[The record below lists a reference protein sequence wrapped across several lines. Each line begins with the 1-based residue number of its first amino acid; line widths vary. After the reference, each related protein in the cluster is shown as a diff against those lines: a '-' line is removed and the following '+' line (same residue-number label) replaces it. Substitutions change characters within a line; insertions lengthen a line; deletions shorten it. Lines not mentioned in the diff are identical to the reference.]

1 MDKIY
6 AFDKIT
12 KLGTLLGEIQTEFNM
27 SFVIDGTKDSSKII
41 VHSWN
46 ENEIEPYTII
56 YHANT
61 QSWWIVSHDKVE
73 RYQNESG
80 FLYVHNLTLLGA
92 IELCNARDLTDC
104 GFNQNTY
111 TIEEF
116 ILRLFSLSN
125 FEYNYYNEYFFQAN
139 SNFLQQ
145 KVKFVK
151 TFENY
156 TLLSALREFL
166 DGYNMVAKLGFDTN
180 YNNANDTY
188 TITVPYLYI
197 ISKTGEYSNTH
208 DLDSFDDTRETKTM
222 DKNSFGTI
230 VVSNAENVIS
240 TEHKT
245 FPSTGSIR
253 LGSTK
258 NLIVEGTTLND
269 GVIRL
274 PSKVYKGNWI
284 KIIYPLKVTL
294 SVSGS
299 VTHTFTYTYERTEI
313 SFQKMTDYFA
323 DKILTDTAS
332 QTIVNTFLSYFDN
345 EIIKEKCDLMSSI
358 TLYDGNKLV
367 PYYGANND
375 QEGETIIEKGDNVPY
390 LAELFFS
397 DTAKPVV
404 FTDKNTKGMLKDIKQ
419 GICWERGSNIISGFD
434 MFSGGAK
441 LDVRYTDYGGLKY
454 DGDRNIVNFT
464 QSNIQILVSIAGQ
477 RLKYVYTGSKSLATQ
492 LSKISFIIDYVPMT
506 DLKVKVDNTREKRD
520 IQLYNQNGKLTD
532 NVALSKLINSYSK
545 EISSDTITRY
555 MQYYSFNDI
564 PKVGDIV
571 YKGNI
576 NYVINNV
583 SLDFMQNENETYCIE
598 AEITMSKYVST
609 KSLLTNPNTNIR
621 DYGIPQNFN
630 VKRKQLYRDYYELAY
645 QTFDS
650 ANQDT
655 PYLATNNILSFGHSD
670 NIKPEFIG
678 VIKLGYEDLVEG
690 ETNWY
695 YQLETTTYMLDK
707 MLYVV
712 LDFND
717 NNIIGYGSQ
726 NVFSGFDITRIFND
740 LTDTLNTPISYTNE
754 NGEVMSIDLLL
765 CNIEQITNIY
775 DDYQENSGGGS
786 WDGSLY
792 NYSVFIPSDIY
803 NNALSNNQYL
813 IRITEDYYNKDAIE
827 VPVFE
832 YTCQIDDSEDVLI
845 GDNILVQHSGYSYFY
860 SFVSGDNLTP
870 NTAIDSNSVHTI
882 STPFAGVEISN
893 GATIEYEQLGTLK
906 LLRVRLFGYQRYNS
920 STNEWSNVNQTTFE
934 EGKDYA
940 IFRHAVNL
948 NTMEEIV
955 DLVFIA
961 KKVPYTHL
969 AQNNT
974 ILTLEINHYKLN

>member
-12 KLGTLLGEIQTEFNM
+12 KLGTLLGEIQTEFNL
-27 SFVIDGTKDSSKII
+27 SFVIDGTKDSAKIV
-41 VHSWN
+41 VHSWD

-125 FEYNYYNEYFFQAN
+125 FEYNYNSEYFFQAN
-139 SNFLQQ
+139 YNFLQQ

-166 DGYNMVAKLGFDTN
+166 DGYNMVAKLGFGAN
-180 YNNANDTY
+180 YYENTDTY
-188 TITVPYLYI
+188 EITATYLYI

-208 DLDSFDDTRETKTM
+208 DLDDFDDTRETKTM
-222 DKNSFGTI
+222 DKNSFGTT

-245 FPSTGSIR
+245 FPTTGSVR

-258 NLIVEGTTLND
+258 NLIVKGTTLND

-294 SVSGS
+294 TVSGS

-313 SFQKMTDYFA
+313 SFEKMTNYFA

-332 QTIVNTFLSYFDN
+332 QAIVNTFLSYFDN
-345 EIIKEKCDLMSSI
+345 ETIKEKCDLMSSI

-367 PYYGANND
+367 PYYGANNN
-375 QEGETIIEKGDNVPY
+375 QEGKTIIEKGDDVPY
-390 LAELFFS
+390 LAELFFGE
-397 DTAKPVV
+397 TARPVV
-404 FTDKNTKGMLKDIKQ
+404 FVDKNTKEMLDDIKQ

-434 MFSGGAK
+434 MFTGSAR

-454 DGDRNIVNFT
+454 DGDRNIVDFT
-464 QSNIQILVSIAGQ
+464 QSGIRILVSIAGQ
-477 RLKYVYTGSKSLATQ
+477 RLKYVYTGSETLAKQ
-492 LSKISFIIDYVPMT
+492 LRKISFIVDYIPMT

-555 MQYYSFNDI
+555 MQYYSFNEI

-571 YKGNI
+571 YKGNV

-583 SLDFMQNENETYCIE
+583 SLDFMQNENETYYIE

-645 QTFDS
+645 QIFNGS
-650 ANQDT
+650 NQDT
-655 PYLATNNILSFGHSD
+655 PYLATDNILSFGHSD

-678 VIKLGYEDLVEG
+678 VIKLGYEGLVEG

-695 YQLETTTYMLDK
+695 YQLETTTYTLDK

-726 NVFSGFDITRIFND
+726 NVFSGFDVSRIFTGM
-740 LTDTLNTPISYTNE
+740 TDTLNTPISYTDE
-754 NGEVMSIDLLL
+754 NGKVMSIDLLL
-765 CNIEQITNIY
+765 CNIEQITNVY
-775 DDYQENSGGGS
+775 DDYQEDNGGSS

-813 IRITEDYYNKDAIE
+813 IRITEDYYDKDAIE

-832 YTCQIDDSEDVLI
+832 YACQIDDSEDVII
-845 GDNILVQHSGYSYFY
+845 GDNILTQHSGYAYFY

-870 NTAIDSNSVHTI
+870 NTVYDDKQVTEITS
-882 STPFAGVEISN
+882 PFTGWQIVG
-893 GATIEYEQLGTLK
+893 GANIEYEQQGTLK
-906 LLRVRLFGYQRYNS
+906 LLRVTLFNYQRLNANN
-920 STNEWSNVNQTTFE
+920 NEWVNAQQIGFV

-948 NTMEEIV
+948 DTMEEIV

-961 KKVPYTHL
+961 KKVPFDHL
-969 AQNNT
+969 TLDKQ

>member
-27 SFVIDGTKDSSKII
+27 SFVIDGTKDSAKIV
-41 VHSWN
+41 VHSWD

-92 IELCNARDLTDC
+92 IELLNARDLTDC

-125 FEYNYYNEYFFQAN
+125 FEYNYNNEYFFQAN

-166 DGYNMVAKLGFDTN
+166 DGYNMVAKLSFDAN
-180 YNNANDTY
+180 YYENTDTY
-188 TITVPYLYI
+188 EITVPYLYI
-197 ISKTGEYSNTH
+197 ISKTGEYANTH
-208 DLDSFDDTRETKTM
+208 DLDTFDDTRETKTM
-222 DKNSFGTI
+222 DKNSFGTT

-245 FPSTGSIR
+245 FPSTGSVK
-253 LGSTK
+253 LSSKQYKLVDGT
-258 NLIVEGTTLND
+258 NLNEP
-269 GVIRL
+269 VIRL
-274 PSKVYKGNWI
+274 PSKVFKGNWL
-284 KIIYPLKVTL
+284 KILHPLKL
-294 SVSGS
+294 NLIIQGS
-299 VTHTFTYTYERTEI
+299 VTNTFEYTYNGTDG
-313 SFQKMTDYFA
+313 SFNKTIDFFA
-323 DKILTDTAS
+323 DKILSDTGS
-332 QTIVNTFLSYFDN
+332 QSIVDTFLSYVNDDLKTAFD
-345 EIIKEKCDLMSSI
+345 LLRTI
-358 TLYDGNKLV
+358 TLYNDNNINAFTGDIIKGN
-367 PYYGANND
+367 D
-375 QEGETIIEKGDNVPY
+375 VPY
-390 LAELFFS
+390 LAELIWKYNQTGETTF
-397 DTAKPVV
+397 PMM
-404 FTDKNTKGMLKDIKQ
+404 FTDKNTKNSLKNIKQ
-419 GICWERGSNIISGFD
+419 GIAWERGSNEITGFD
-434 MFSGGAK
+434 IFDGGDNLVAANN
-441 LDVRYTDYGGLKY
+441 DYQGSRIL
-454 DGDRNIVNFT
+454 IEFT
-464 QSNIQILVSIAGQ
+464 QQDISITLRPASPYWLKDMHVGGETLAKQI
-477 RLKYVYTGSKSLATQ
+477 SKL
-492 LSKISFIIDYVPMT
+492 SFIVDYIPMT

-576 NYVINNV
+576 DYVINNV
-583 SLDFMQNENETYCIE
+583 SLDFMQNENETYYIE

-655 PYLATNNILSFGHSD
+655 PYLATDNILSFGHSD

-678 VIKLGYEDLVEG
+678 VLKLGYEDLVEG

-726 NVFSGFDITRIFND
+726 NVFSGFDVSRIFTGM
-740 LTDTLNTPISYTNE
+740 TDTLNTPISYTDE

-775 DDYQENSGGGS
+775 DDYQESSGGSS

-803 NNALSNNQYL
+803 DDALSNNQYL
-813 IRITEDYYNKDAIE
+813 IRITEDYYDKDAIE

-832 YTCQIDDSEDVLI
+832 YACQIDDSEDVII
-845 GDNILVQHSGYSYFY
+845 GDNILTQHSGYAYFY
-860 SFVSGDNLTP
+860 SFISGDNLTP
-870 NTAIDSNSVHTI
+870 NTTIDSNSVHTI
-882 STPFAGVEISN
+882 STPFVGAEIN
-893 GATIEYEQLGTLK
+893 DGATIEYEQQGALK
-906 LLRVRLFGYQRYNS
+906 LLRVRLFDYQRYNPL
-920 STNEWSNVNQTTFE
+920 TNEWSNVDQTTFE

-940 IFRHAVNL
+940 IFRHALNL